1 MKRYLKH
8 TLMMILLMLC
18 MGIPSQASQ
27 ILSCDFPHVGT
38 KLFTRDDVT
47 GDFTSEKEG
56 RWQTLET
63 AQFLQLRSPDIKE
76 DYVTNP
82 FTIYL
87 YDKKSKRMR
96 QISAAMRAAPMMADG
111 QCELNLD

>member
-1 MKRYLKH
+1 MGYMRRNV
-8 TLMMILLMLC
+8 MIGLWLSLWSVS
-18 MGIPSQASQ
+18 GHANQ

-38 KLFTRDDVT
+38 KEFVRDKVT
-47 GDFTSEKEG
+47 GDFTSAKEG

-63 AQFLQLRSPDIKE
+63 GQFLQLRSPDIDE

-82 FTIYL
+82 FTVYL
-87 YDKKSKRMR
+87 YGKESQRIR

-111 QCELNLD
+111 RCELTLD

>member
-1 MKRYLKH
+1 MKLGF
-8 TLMMILLMLC
+8 LIALWMSC
-18 MGIPSQASQ
+18 MTFTAQAGQ
-27 ILSCDFPHVGT
+27 VLSCDFPHVGT
-38 KLFTRDDVT
+38 KQFIRDHAT
-47 GDFTSEKEG
+47 GDFTSPKDG

-63 AQFLQLRSPDIKE
+63 DQFLQLRSPDINE

-82 FTIYL
+82 FTVYL

-111 QCELNLD
+111 QCELSLD